1 MGSGVKIRYTFQGTD
16 RVMKMLNTK
25 EKEAKINKEM
35 DRASREMLTL
45 TRSKAPVK
53 TGTLK
58 RNIVRKKI
66 RDNKWEV
73 RGMVSY
79 NPRQEYG
86 PKAGWHGKFTPHF
99 APASR
104 VVRPKMWRNIRGIIG
119 GRL

>member
-1 MGSGVKIRYTFQGTD
+1 MGSGVKIRYTFKGTD
-16 RVMKMLNTK
+16 RVMKMLDTK

-45 TRSKAPVK
+45 TRSNAPVK
-53 TGTLK
+53 TGALK

-66 RDNKWEV
+66 GDTKWEV

-99 APASR
+99 APASK